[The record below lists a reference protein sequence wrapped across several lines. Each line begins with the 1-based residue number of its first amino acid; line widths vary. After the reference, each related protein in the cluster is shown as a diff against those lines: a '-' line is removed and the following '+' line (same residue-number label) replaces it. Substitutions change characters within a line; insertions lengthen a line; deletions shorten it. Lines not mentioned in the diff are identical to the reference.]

1 MSDEIIIKRAV
12 LHVLD
17 SEASMP
23 IISKGEL
30 EITEDLSDYIS
41 KHIYKIID
49 NPNTKKAKFIEDANP
64 MYIMV
69 ESLNEDNFLSM
80 TSNMAN
86 ILFAFMQKNIDIPPA
101 DLLCC
106 IFEEEEKEHLAI
118 LKLNYKS
125 AFTHWVNNCE
135 DGNINTIISYKTLL
149 PPESQRVEECAL
161 IDLSDY
167 SLRIIEKKY
176 EINGEKEF
184 YFSKYFLKC
193 KSDLSVNEKLKI
205 LDKVT
210 KDINKKYFDDDFEKT
225 MEIKKAFCESLEEN
239 ERIDIEDIAQ
249 KVYDRNLEIKNEYME
264 EISKSGLYEKEIVVP
279 ERLVEKKFSMQK
291 IKTDSGIELKFPL
304 EFLNRTDKIEF
315 INNPDGTVSIL
326 IKNVGKIV
334 TGR

>member
-80 TSNMAN
+80 TANMAN

-106 IFEEEEKEHLAI
+106 IFEEEGKEHLAI

-125 AFTHWVNNCE
+125 AFTHWVNNYE
-135 DGNINTIISYKTLL
+135 EGNVNTIISHKTLL
-149 PPESQRVEECAL
+149 PLESQRVEECAL

-167 SLRIIEKKY
+167 SLRVLEKKY

-184 YFSKYFLKC
+184 YLSQYYLKC
-193 KSDLSVNEKLKI
+193 KSELSTNEKLKI

-210 KDINKKYFDDDFEKT
+210 KDINKKYFDEDFEKAI
-225 MEIKKAFCESLEEN
+225 EIKKAVSESLEDN

-249 KVYDRNLEIKNEYME
+249 KVYDTNVEIRNEYME
-264 EISKSGLYEKEIVVP
+264 EMSKSGLYEKEIVIP
-279 ERLVEKKFSMQK
+279 EKLAEKKFSMQK
-291 IKTDSGIELKFPL
+291 IKTDSGIEVKFPL
-304 EFLNRTDKIEF
+304 EFANRRDKIEF

-326 IKNVGKIV
+326 IKNVEKI
-334 TGR
+334 TNR

>member
-80 TSNMAN
+80 TANMAN
-86 ILFAFMQKNIDIPPA
+86 NLFAFMQKNIDIPSA

-106 IFEEEEKEHLAI
+106 IFEEEGKEHLAI

-125 AFTHWVNNCE
+125 AFTHWVNNYE
-135 DGNINTIISYKTLL
+135 EGNVNTIISHKTLL
-149 PPESQRVEECAL
+149 PLESQRVEECAL

-167 SLRIIEKKY
+167 SLRVLEKKY

-184 YFSKYFLKC
+184 YLSQYYLKC
-193 KSDLSVNEKLKI
+193 KSELSTNEKLKI

-210 KDINKKYFDDDFEKT
+210 KDINKKYFDEDFEKAI
-225 MEIKKAFCESLEEN
+225 EIKKAVSESLEDN

-249 KVYDRNLEIKNEYME
+249 KVYDTNVEIRNEYME
-264 EISKSGLYEKEIVVP
+264 EMSKSGLYEKEIVIP
-279 ERLVEKKFSMQK
+279 EKLAEKKFSMQK
-291 IKTDSGIELKFPL
+291 IKTDSGIEVKFPL
-304 EFLNRTDKIEF
+304 EFANRRDKIEF

-326 IKNVGKIV
+326 IKNVEKI
-334 TGR
+334 TNR